1 LLLCDLKER
10 FSVRQHCARL
20 LIRLAA
26 LAALA
31 GALAL
36 AGCGRKGPLDPPP
49 AASLAGAQP
58 AQTSAGIDSGGR
70 SHAAPGPNR
79 HIPLDVLLN

>member
-1 LLLCDLKER
+1 MSRCCDR
-10 FSVRQHCARL
+10 PVV
-20 LIRLAA
+20 RLAL

-31 GALAL
+31 GALGL

-49 AASLAGAQP
+49 AASL
-58 AQTSAGIDSGGR
+58 SGGR
-70 SHAAPGPNR
+70 GSGTPVAIDSSGRVHAAPGPKK